1 MAGTAQMPEITEQN
15 EALKR
20 ENAQLY
26 AQIKALSQRLAQGS
40 AGESPIG
47 IGMRFQTLFT
57 SRAHPKTWTQLK
69 HSYVDP
75 SPCNISMCT
84 PTHRGA
90 PTHSTFLTRDECP
103 MHCPTIVFC
112 GQRYITSWALIRGI
126 APRPIEDLARSPSRR
141 LVSDA
146 EIRVESQVWDI
157 PSNSSLACAL
167 SRPRCLS

>member
-40 AGESPIG
+40 AGESPVGMI
-47 IGMRFQTLFT
+47 MRFQTQ
-57 SRAHPKTWTQLK
+57 SCPHPRGTWTQLK

-90 PTHSTFLTRDECP
+90 PTHSTFLTRDERP
-103 MHCPTIVFC
+103 MHCPTIVFS
-112 GQRYITSWALIRGI
+112 GQRYFASWALIRGI